1 MNRTFIT
8 HFIRRQLSLD
18 GLWQLTPTF
27 QSDWQSRPVL
37 VPGCWETLPGL
48 ENYRGTALY
57 ERRFS
62 ASGNVR
68 ICFEGVGHTAS
79 VFVDG
84 QAAACH
90 YNAYT
95 PFSVLLRHLPAG
107 DHIITVE
114 ADNRYSPDSTLHI
127 PNDYESYGGISRP
140 VVLEWLPDVYLESV
154 HLTPSFRDDGW
165 HLNIQAKVQNIGDG
179 PHTVSVSSQIN
190 GQCIFL
196 GTADLEAGESAV
208 LEAEEQIDGIEPYEP
223 ESPAL
228 YTVNTLLTCDGEED
242 PCDDLIERTGFR
254 EVKVKDGQIL
264 WNGKPM
270 RIKGV
275 NRHEAH
281 PQFGNALPLEA
292 MAYDLQLIQDVGA
305 NAVRTSHYP
314 NDQRFLDLCDEMG
327 IFVWEESHARGLSE
341 EQMRNPNFQPQ
352 SLDGIHEMVDAH
364 YNHPSIFIWGILNEC
379 ASETTFG
386 RECYEEQFRLL
397 RLLDNSRPVSFA
409 SCKADKDLCLDL
421 VDVVS
426 YNIYPKWYHDTPAG
440 EYLDWLYQWVQD
452 ASWGKG
458 KPFLITE
465 VGAGAIYG
473 FRSPAKPK
481 WSEERQAVI
490 LKEQLRAI
498 LNREGIT
505 GVFLWQFC
513 DIRVSEEW
521 FRSRPR
527 SCNNKGITD
536 EYRRPK
542 LAYETVREI
551 FRTFNTWQ

>member
-18 GLWQLTPTF
+18 GLWQLTPML
-27 QSDWQSRPVL
+27 QSDWQSCPVL

-79 VFVDG
+79 VFIDG
-84 QAAACH
+84 QSAAYH

-95 PFSVLLRHLPAG
+95 PFAVLLRRLPAG
-107 DHIITVE
+107 DHTLTVE
-114 ADNRYSPDSTLHI
+114 ADNRYSPDSALHI

-140 VVLEWLPDVYLESV
+140 VTLEWLPDVYLESV
-154 HLTPSFRDDGW
+154 HLTPSFQNDGW
-165 HLNIQAKVQNIGDG
+165 HLNIQAKVQNIGDE
-179 PHTVSVSSQIN
+179 PHTVSVSSQVN
-190 GQCIFL
+190 GQCISL
-196 GTADLEAGESAV
+196 GMVELEAGESAV
-208 LEAEEQIDGIEPYEP
+208 LEAEEQIDGVESYEP
-223 ESPAL
+223 ESPTL
-228 YTVNTLLTCDGEED
+228 YTVNTLLTCDGEEA

-264 WNGKPM
+264 WNGKPI

-281 PQFGNALPLEA
+281 PQFGSALPLEA

-409 SCKADKDLCLDL
+409 SCKSDKDLCLDL

-426 YNIYPKWYHDTPAG
+426 YNIYPEWYHNTPAG

-452 ASWGKG
+452 DSWGKG

-498 LNREGIT
+498 LNREEIT

-551 FRTFNTWQ
+551 FRTFSTWQ